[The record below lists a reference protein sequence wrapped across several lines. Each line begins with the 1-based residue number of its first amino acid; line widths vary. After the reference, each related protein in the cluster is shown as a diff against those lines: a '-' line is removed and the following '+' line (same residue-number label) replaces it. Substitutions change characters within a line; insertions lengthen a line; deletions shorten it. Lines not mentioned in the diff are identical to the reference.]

1 MFSGI
6 ITKDKATMYCTEALM
21 PSAPIL
27 TVFKQNLQAGYASIF
42 LIVLIHPD
50 LRCGKAGE
58 YASLK

>member
-42 LIVLIHPD
+42 LIV
-50 LRCGKAGE
+50 
-58 YASLK
+58 